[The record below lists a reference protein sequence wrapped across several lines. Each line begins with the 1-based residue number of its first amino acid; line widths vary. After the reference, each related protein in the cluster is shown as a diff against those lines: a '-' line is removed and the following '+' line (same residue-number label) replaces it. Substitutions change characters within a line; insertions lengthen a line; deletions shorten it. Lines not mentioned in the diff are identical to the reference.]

1 MLSGNRPKRLVV
13 FCDGTWCGRET
24 GTFSN
29 VQVLAEMVGDIQWD
43 TRLGVSPV
51 KVHPIKTS
59 SIDVVAGYQEGIG
72 LNKTF
77 LEYIWDGSTAST
89 IAEECI
95 AVYRFIVENYT
106 DDHEIWFFGL
116 SRGAYTVR
124 CVAGMINNCGIMR
137 AREDPKETAI
147 LCEKIYQIYRSP
159 LEVDKPKSPG
169 CRHLRHDVKA
179 TWHVKT
185 PIKFMGL
192 FDTVGGL
199 GIPRINAGVGF
210 EWPEFYDDKIS
221 TSVEKVYHA
230 VSLHDRLWIFQ
241 PCLAFR
247 DEEVARDPR
256 FEVHQKWFPGAH
268 YDLGRQAFRFMRK
281 SPSNYVEKL
290 LGAIP
295 DAFGKTIYPNE
306 VLADLVLSWMLT
318 AIQTHD
324 GGHVLIPDIQ
334 ERIWALNTRIA
345 HPVATPANQPLGPTG
360 SGEVYSDILEYG
372 PAGGLWS
379 PLASAS
385 SRVLDVFNRVAP
397 NLGENIQD
405 LLGIKTILRIVT
417 ATKDRRIPG
426 GEGDVVPYKDTVM
439 LDVGEGRTVY
449 VNVGL
454 AADVSEKRYRSQTFE
469 AWDLWRRVFGG
480 ADL

>member
-1 MLSGNRPKRLVV
+1 
-13 FCDGTWCGRET
+13 
-24 GTFSN
+24 
-29 VQVLAEMVGDIQWD
+29 MVGEIQWD
-43 TRLGVSPV
+43 THPGVSPV

-59 SIDVVAGYQEGIG
+59 NSDVIAGYQEGVG

-77 LEYIWDGSTAST
+77 LEYLWDGGTAST

-95 AVYRFIVENYT
+95 AVYRFIVDNYT

-116 SRGAYTVR
+116 SRGSYIVR
-124 CVAGMINNCGIMR
+124 SVAGMINNCGIMR
-137 AREDPKETAI
+137 AREDPTETAI

-169 CRHLRHDVKA
+169 CKHFRHDVKA

-185 PIKFMGL
+185 PVKFMGL
-192 FDTVGGL
+192 FDTVGGM

-210 EWPEFYDDKIS
+210 EWPEFYDHKIS

-247 DEEVARDPR
+247 DPELKDPK
-256 FEVHQKWFPGAH
+256 FEVHQKWFPGTH
-268 YDLGRQAFRFMRK
+268 YDLGRQVFRFIRK

-318 AIQTHD
+318 AIQSHD
-324 GGHVLIPDIQ
+324 DGYLLIPDIQ
-334 ERIWALNTRIA
+334 DRIWALNARIA
-345 HPVATPANQPLGPTG
+345 KPVKTVAQGPLGPTG

-379 PLASAS
+379 PLSTVS
-385 SRVLDVFNRVAP
+385 SRVIDVFNRVAP

-405 LLGIKTILRIVT
+405 LLGIKTILRILT
-417 ATKDRRIPG
+417 ATRDRRIPAGEAG
-426 GEGDVVPYKDTVM
+426 GGDVVPYKDTVV
-439 LDVGEGRTVY
+439 LDIGPGKTVF
-449 VNVGL
+449 VNVAL
-454 AADVSEKRYRSQTFE
+454 NADVSAKRYRARTYE
-469 AWDLWRRVFGG
+469 AWSLWRRVFGG
-480 ADL
+480 VDL